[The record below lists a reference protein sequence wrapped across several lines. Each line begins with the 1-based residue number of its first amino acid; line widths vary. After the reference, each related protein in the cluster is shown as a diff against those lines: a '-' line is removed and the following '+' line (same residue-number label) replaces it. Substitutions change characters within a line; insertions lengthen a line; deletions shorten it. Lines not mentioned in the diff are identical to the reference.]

1 MRMILPDSVHRYC
14 TDARIA
20 SAVDILLSGKAPKV
34 PDRLQWDELEDFYRA
49 CLAAQQTRIE
59 WAITMNAL
67 WNAIFTDQIHSWRPS
82 TIDQQSEDSE
92 LRLDAEHLWAEG
104 EFTRDLTRANFS
116 LQLQVEFISDEG
128 IRVNA
133 LLWSN
138 GKTVQVPLP
147 EGAERVGDWTCS
159 AWLPVGETPELDL
172 DQIRSQAREAI
183 MAAGRVVDMPAA

>member
-1 MRMILPDSVHRYC
+1 MRMTLPESVHRYC

-59 WAITMNAL
+59 WAIAMTGL
-67 WNAIFTDQIHSWRPS
+67 WDAIFADQTDSWRPS
-82 TIDQQSEDSE
+82 TIDQQAEDSE
-92 LRLDAEHLWAEG
+92 IRLDAEHLWTDG
-104 EFTRDLTRANFS
+104 EFTRDFTRGDFS

-128 IRVNA
+128 IRANT
-133 LLWSN
+133 LLWTN

-147 EGAERVGDWTCS
+147 EGAELGGDWTCS
-159 AWLPVGETPELDL
+159 AWLPIGETPELDL
-172 DQIRSQAREAI
+172 NKIRSQAREAI
-183 MAAGRVVDMPAA
+183 AAAGRVVNMPTA